1 MPKCNFS
8 LLFLSLTIFLSLK
21 VEKKSAAVSGFW
33 KSINEEQK
41 QREEKTA
48 VQTALLGHL
57 NIFGHSQVVRTG
69 TEVNLFVEDPFLD
82 YIFLMLFTVTSS
94 HKTVTMSRTTKYK
107 RKSKVLGL

>member
-57 NIFGHSQVVRTG
+57 NIFGQVVHTG
-69 TEVNLFVEDPFLD
+69 TEVNSLSCPSVSSFFHHLF
-82 YIFLMLFTVTSS
+82 LFYFIVFAILFFFIYFS
-94 HKTVTMSRTTKYK
+94 
-107 RKSKVLGL
+107 